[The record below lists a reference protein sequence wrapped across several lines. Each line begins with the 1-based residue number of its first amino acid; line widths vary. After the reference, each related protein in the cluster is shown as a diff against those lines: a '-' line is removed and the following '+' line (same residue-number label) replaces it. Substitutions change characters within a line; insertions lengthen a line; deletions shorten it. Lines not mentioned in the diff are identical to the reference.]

1 MESST
6 RNTSSKLRPVLM
18 GYTNISFIFLSGPT
32 TNTVRTVALF
42 AAVRPSDVL
51 PASDGEHVIQLRHL
65 EFRIA
70 NHGIRDFVAL
80 RLFNIGRPFA
90 VICDRIDA

>member
-32 TNTVRTVALF
+32 TNTVRTVELF

-51 PASDGEHVIQLRHL
+51 PASDGSMSYK
-65 EFRIA
+65 FRIA